1 MVASA
6 IIPSFH
12 HCSTSIGSH
21 SGSVPYL
28 SSVPS
33 DSRSQSLALSIST
46 SEVSGPSM
54 LSKEH
59 KALLLEYL
67 GIDRDLS
74 SLEPS
79 GLCTSYQ
86 KFTGIVNVSPKSWA
100 GARMKSG
107 RHSFMVQ
114 LSGFQP
120 LSPSLISS
128 ILSIPPLILARILE
142 FCRIPGILAGID
154 WNLTGIDRD
163 YPYLCYILL
172 FYFKQMFWNWG
183 IDQNSIMFKIFY

>member
-12 HCSTSIGSH
+12 HCSTSIGSC
-21 SGSVPYL
+21 SGSFPHL

-33 DSRSQSLALSIST
+33 DSRSQSLASSIST
-46 SEVSGPSM
+46 SEVSGPSK

-59 KALLLEYL
+59 KALLLEHL

-79 GLCTSYQ
+79 GLHTSYQ
-86 KFTGIVNVSPKSWA
+86 KFTATVNVSPKSWA
-100 GARMKSG
+100 WARMKSG
-107 RHSFMVQ
+107 RHSLMVQ

-128 ILSIPPLILARILE
+128 LLSPSSINTGGHYFCEHRNILT
-142 FCRIPGILAGID
+142 CD
-154 WNLTGIDRD
+154 TG
-163 YPYLCYILL
+163 
-172 FYFKQMFWNWG
+172 
-183 IDQNSIMFKIFY
+183 